1 MCALAQVRMRVLQ
14 DANAELMRA
23 SLPGSAGAG
32 AQLFAALADAKAAL
46 TLLVPN
52 PQHAPNHKLSPAPAG
67 WHAHAAATADA
78 PGSGSGAAA
87 AARGE
92 LGASA
97 MDGFACEH
105 QIRGASGVPL
115 TEVAL
120 PPGVRTPPGWGT
132 LEGFGSGRAL
142 EASLEAAAASPELA
156 CTSPD
161 PAPAVTL
168 PHEVA
173 LPVGELSSSHAP
185 LPNAHVVGTPAG
197 GEASPAAAAGTAG
210 VGSGVVVAGSGV
222 FTDKQGDNACSQ
234 EALAPSG
241 GIEDCGAGLTVYG
254 KTPHGWAPV
263 PVSGSPLVGSPLSS
277 SGWALGLEDDKE
289 NAPAA
294 AY

>member
-1 MCALAQVRMRVLQ
+1 MRVLQ

-52 PQHAPNHKLSPAPAG
+52 PQHAPKLKRSPATAG
-67 WHAHAAATADA
+67 WRARAATAADA

-87 AARGE
+87 AAWGE
-92 LGASA
+92 PGACALDS
-97 MDGFACEH
+97 MCGH
-105 QIRGASGVPL
+105 QITSASGVPL

-120 PPGVRTPPGWGT
+120 PPGARTPVGWGT
-132 LEGFGSGRAL
+132 LEGFDSGRAL

-156 CTSPD
+156 CTSPG

-168 PHEVA
+168 PREA
-173 LPVGELSSSHAP
+173 AAPVGELSSSHAP

-197 GEASPAAAAGTAG
+197 GEASPAATAGTAG
-210 VGSGVVVAGSGV
+210 VGSGVVAAGSGV
-222 FTDKQGDNACSQ
+222 FTDKQGDNACSP

-241 GIEDCGAGLTVYG
+241 GTDGCGAGLTVCG
-254 KTPHGWAPV
+254 KTPHGRAPV
-263 PVSGSPLVGSPLSS
+263 PVSGSPLVGSPLRS